1 MENFTPVA
9 SLIGGML
16 IGLSASAMLL
26 FSGKIAG
33 ISGIVGGILSPAQN
47 DTQWRLLFLGG
58 LLVGGLLVGS
68 RMVGLS
74 SADVFAIEIE
84 RSWPALI
91 LAGLLVG
98 FGSRFGSGCTSG
110 HGVCG
115 ISRFSPRSLVATI
128 TFISTGAL
136 VVYIVNHLFRG
147 AV

>member
-16 IGLSASAMLL
+16 IGLSVSVMLL
-26 FSGKIAG
+26 FSGKIAE

-58 LLVGGLLVGS
+58 LLVGGLLVS
-68 RMVGLS
+68 FS
-74 SADVFAIEIE
+74 SSHVFAIEIE
-84 RSWPALI
+84 RSWVALI

-115 ISRFSPRSLVATI
+115 ISRFSPRSLVATM

-136 VVYIVNHLFRG
+136 VVYIVNHLFGG

>member
-9 SLIGGML
+9 ALIGGML
-16 IGLSASAMLL
+16 IGLSASVMLL

-68 RMVGLS
+68 QMVGFS

-115 ISRFSPRSLVATI
+115 ISRLSPRSLVATM

-136 VVYIVNHLFRG
+136 AVYIVNHWFGG